1 MRLKRLGCCIFA
13 VLLALPLMAPPVDA
27 YAAKSRFTDTAG
39 HWAEKY
45 INTAVDEK
53 IITGYPDGRFLPD
66 KAVSRAEFA
75 TMVNKALGNSSS
87 ENLAFTDVPRIEWYY
102 NDIAK
107 AMAAAYTAGYDDNTF
122 RPDSPISRQEAAV
135 MISRIVPANGKSGNL
150 KTFSD
155 YRSIADWAYDAL
167 EKVSGKGYI
176 GAYDDGKIHPA
187 DQLTRAQTAKIICD
201 VIDGETIVKGGTT
214 IDEDGTR
221 LSGKIYSNNV
231 TIDDDFGEGKV
242 TIDNCVILGNLSV
255 KSEDPVT
262 ITANNSRV
270 VNVTVNSSA
279 DLTLNGDFPRVT
291 VSGSKAQ
298 LTLDSGS
305 ISLLTVSGKYSDITA
320 ERGTTISTATVN
332 AESYFHGIGA
342 ISQMNVNADGIT
354 YETKPKKWNIASSAD
369 TPKQED
375 EASEI
380 TFSPKN
386 GAANVKLDAKI
397 TITFK
402 SAMKMYNG
410 DTISDSDI
418 DDFVELRKGSASGS
432 KVAFSASINS
442 GKTVITI
449 KPDSNLAKNTK
460 YYVLMDEDS
469 VRDSDKNGNDEQSV
483 YFTTGDD
490 IGSVSTTFSPENG
503 ATAVPPDTSI
513 TITFSDDVVRYSNGA
528 TISSSD
534 SYLKDCLVFKKDS
547 SSGSN
552 VSYSASISSSKK
564 VITIKPSANLT
575 LNQKYYVAVV
585 GSKLKTRDDG
595 EAIPAS
601 SVTWTT
607 GYTMPAL
614 SDFTVT
620 PGDTSV
626 TATMTPNVAG
636 KLYAVAL
643 DSGSAAPS
651 AQQIAAGQT
660 SKGTPALAFAKNE
673 NVAASKP
680 VILPVMSG
688 LGSGVAYDI
697 WATLYSSASGSYS
710 TPVKKPATTTLPVID
725 FSSLTIKPVIGG
737 SVSNEDLISFK
748 SNIPD
753 YSVKLS
759 SSVSTVQ
766 LQANGPSEGTIT
778 VKGRILSASGNG
790 SLNADVDIAAN
801 PSLTIVIS
809 AAGRTSSSYTVNF
822 ASADD
827 TSLMNLMIN
836 NETQSISDNSFSYTL
851 KTNDATVLPL
861 KIDTNDKYATVE
873 PISSDVKVSTGSSSG
888 FGHWEFSLEIPQGAN
903 STVVQFNVTSGKS
916 TTPYVVTFIHPAA
929 PAPAPEPASG
939 PTEAPEPVSGPGIG
953 I

>member
-1 MRLKRLGCCIFA
+1 MRLKKLGCCIFA
-13 VLLALPLMAPPVDA
+13 VLLALPLMAPPVDT

-75 TMVNKALGNSSS
+75 TMVNKALGNNGS
-87 ENLAFTDVPRIEWYY
+87 ETLTFTDVPRSEWYY

-107 AMAAAYTAGYDDNTF
+107 AVAAAYTAGYDDNTF

-155 YRSIADWAYDAL
+155 YKSIADWAYDAL
-167 EKVSGKGYI
+167 ATVNGKGYI
-176 GAYDDGKIHPA
+176 GPYDDGKIHPA

-201 VIDGETIVKGGTT
+201 VIDSETIVKSGAT
-214 IDEDGTR
+214 IGEDETR

-231 TIDDDFGEGKV
+231 TIDDDFGESKV
-242 TIDNCVILGNLSV
+242 TIDNCVILGSLSV

-262 ITANNSRV
+262 VTANNSRV
-270 VNVTVNSSA
+270 VNVTVNNSA
-279 DLTLNGDFPRVT
+279 DVTLKGSFPKVT

-298 LTLDSGS
+298 LTLGSGS
-305 ISLLTVSGKYSDITA
+305 IDLLTVSGKNSDITA
-320 ERGTTISTATVN
+320 EKGTTISTATVN
-332 AESYFHGIGA
+332 AKSNFHGAGT
-342 ISQMNVNADGIT
+342 ISLMNVNADDVT

-369 TPKQED
+369 TPKKAGETV
-375 EASEI
+375 EASGI

-386 GAANVKLDAKI
+386 GATKVKLDTKI

-402 SAMKMYNG
+402 SAMKMYDG
-410 DTISDSDI
+410 GTISNSDI
-418 DDFVELRKGSASGS
+418 DDFIELRKSSSSGS

-469 VRDSDKNGNDEQSV
+469 VRDSDKNGNNEQSV

-490 IGSVSTTFSPENG
+490 TGSVSTAFSPANG
-503 ATAVPPDTSI
+503 ATAVPLNTSI

-528 TISSSD
+528 TISSGD
-534 SYLKDCLVFKKDS
+534 SYLKDCLVFKKDGS
-547 SSGSN
+547 GGSN

-585 GSKLKTRDDG
+585 GNKLKTKDDG
-595 EAIPAS
+595 EAIPAA

-607 GYTMPAL
+607 GYIAPAL
-614 SDFTVT
+614 SGFSVN
-620 PGDTSV
+620 PGDTSI

-636 KLYAVAL
+636 KIYAVAL
-643 DSGSAAPS
+643 PAGSAAPS
-651 AQQIAAGQT
+651 AEQIAAGQT
-660 SKGTPALAFAKNE
+660 SKGTPASAFAKNE
-673 NVAASKP
+673 NVAASNAAT
-680 VILPVMSG
+680 LPAMNN

-710 TPVKKPATTTLPVID
+710 APVKQTATTTLPVIEL
-725 FSSLTIKPVIGG
+725 SALTVNPVIGG
-737 SVSNEDLISFK
+737 SVNKEDLISFK
-748 SNIPD
+748 STTPS
-753 YSVKLS
+753 YSVNLN

-766 LQANGPSEGTIT
+766 LQAKGSSEGTIT
-778 VKGRILSASGNG
+778 AKGRVLSTSGNG

-801 PSLTIVIS
+801 PSLAIVIS

-827 TSLMNLMIN
+827 ASLSKLEIN
-836 NETQSISDNSFSYTL
+836 KETQAISDNSFSYTL
-851 KTNDATVLPL
+851 KTNDAAILPL

-873 PISSDVKVSTGSSSG
+873 PISSDAKVSKGSSSG
-888 FGHWEFSLEIPQGAN
+888 FGHWEFSLEIPQGTN
-903 STVVQFNVTSGKS
+903 STVVQFNVTSGKA
-916 TTPYVVTFIHPAA
+916 TKTYVVTFIRPAA
-929 PAPAPEPASG
+929 PATGPSETPESAS
-939 PTEAPEPVSGPGIG
+939 EPGIG
-953 I
+953 V